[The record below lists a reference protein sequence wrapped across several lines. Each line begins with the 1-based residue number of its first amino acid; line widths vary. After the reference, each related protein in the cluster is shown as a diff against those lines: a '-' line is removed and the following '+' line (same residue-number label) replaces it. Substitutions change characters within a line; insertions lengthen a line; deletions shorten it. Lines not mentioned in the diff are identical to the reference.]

1 MTDTQEIDNP
11 PESRICHECGTE
23 IPAGA
28 KECSRCALEAELK
41 AKGFE
46 VDLEA
51 LAAELPQLEIL
62 EEIGRGGMGVVFKG
76 RQKSL
81 GRDVAIKVLPK
92 ELDYDPSFSDRFLR
106 ECRTLAGLS
115 HPNVV
120 TVYDAGVAAGHNYLL
135 MELVDGTDLAKLMRS
150 GDVQPDQAL
159 SVVSQICEAL
169 QYAHDQGV
177 VHRDIKPGNI
187 LLDREGHVK
196 LGDFGLAKL
205 LRSDES
211 MRLTGT
217 MQAMGT
223 PQYMAPEQLERPLEV
238 DHRADLYSLGVVLY
252 ELLTGELPL
261 GRFEEPSKRADVD
274 VELDEVVM
282 KTLEKEPDQRYQS
295 ASEVRV
301 EVQRASDAARGD
313 GRGRP
318 RNVSAGAAGRSS
330 KYGARHYLGY
340 GLLLTALVWVPL
352 LIVAVFIF
360 PSTKELLVFFIGA
373 PVLVGLVGWGIRRLT
388 RDRSVAYR
396 LGVVLLVFA
405 VLVCLGASLLM
416 ISAGGRLFI
425 LIPLACAVVAA
436 FLIGGL
442 VILRGKKDKPVQRRE
457 ARQEE
462 RVSTASYVTRGSG
475 DGEGEAD
482 VEETSPVNPA
492 SPSVSLAEDRSGSSL
507 KGRAATIFAL
517 IGGVTLGLWMFDLL
531 PEIRLSSLMSQ
542 TSEAD
547 EHWAEE
553 SIYAIHPVVVGVAEG
568 RSQDWDWDVER
579 HDNWNAKAREVF
591 NFVGDRFALS
601 PWWIDDLE
609 LSAKEASE
617 LEEKLRSVRKRW
629 ERSLIAHTDVK
640 VLANGR
646 VVGTLKSFEEETWAD
661 INAVCEAALS
671 STLGKEWRSRN
682 VSGEPIEFFRGV
694 FGNVKGEFTFRRLS
708 IPSQMNEEYGLGVIN
723 EGTIER
729 IMGSAMQSMV
739 EVDAER
745 LLTDEKYAYDL
756 RILYDMSITEPVHMR
771 GGRRMLL
778 YENLA
783 DRQNYWLDNDMRV
796 ILAHALGAEIEETV
810 VKSLTPEEIRAKR
823 AERAAE
829 LARSAREA
837 GQEEA
842 HTRQSAFAVHGVSA
856 YECEVELAD
865 WFALEYEVSAAEAER
880 IQEELA
886 DVFVL
891 YLEAERNASTLKQ
904 LPDGTLVIRVETFP
918 VQDELAQ
925 PAQAAFERVL
935 GERAAN
941 IDWDWGWEFPYGRG
955 AYKMSFKVRV
965 ESSPR
970 DLKEIL
976 ALIHDQ
982 GGSIDF
988 RPLPIK
994 GSQPRGGMSGVGPVP
1009 KQLLR
1014 FLPKDDGPIF
1024 NLWEGRPILLP
1035 QAKLH
1040 YDLDVAEI
1048 ARWNEVLTR
1057 RWQELLVMEE
1067 EFVEVSRD
1075 EDGIIVCRL
1084 SDSFGEHLVVNE
1096 EGRKIRYQ
1104 DPFTGWL
1111 WIVGEGLSGE
1121 LQSGASK
1128 IGLGL
1133 RMLSPFF
1140 PGAGVNLI
1148 LKPGDRLLI
1157 QETEDGIYVTE
1168 HFNGVRGPRDG
1179 TNSYSYT
1186 GEIPQKFQRFIDAAG
1201 E

>member
-274 VELDEVVM
+274 VGLDEVVM

-475 DGEGEAD
+475 EGEGEA
-482 VEETSPVNPA
+482 EAEPTSPGNQA
-492 SPSVSLAEDRSGSSL
+492 SPSEGLTEEHGADGEGRSGKKTVMEVKTGNFSTSGCL
-507 KGRAATIFAL
+507 VILGGIF
-517 IGGVTLGLWMFDLL
+517 LGLWLFGLL
-531 PEIRLSSLMSQ
+531 PESLSFSSEDEGVEIIPVDIPVDPELSEREWSERLTKEWRESVAQDRREGAQQMAQHTLSVLAVSVDEVLLSNWFIDQ
-542 TSEAD
+542 FEVSTSEKRRIEKELTETSEAYRQ
-547 EHWAEE
+547 EEWANTTVKVLP
-553 SIYAIHPVVVGVAEG
+553 SDTLVVRVRPFLEG
-568 RSQDWDWDVER
+568 WAPRQAV
-579 HDNWNAKAREVF
+579 REVLAEILGERGEGIDF
-591 NFVGDRFALS
+591 ERVQEFPLGREERKLEVKTHGDESRAGYGRYRSAFHTSPFSSGVGGGFWYRWERFLPEDDQQKVTQRGGRIELTPRGKVEFELNLESERRLLDALS
-601 PWWIDDLE
+601 SHWVAL
-609 LSAKEASE
+609 LA
-617 LEEKLRSVRKRW
+617 LEEKAL
-629 ERSLIAHTDVK
+629 ET
-640 VLANGR
+640 GR
-646 VVGTLKSFEEETWAD
+646 DADGIYYARMLEVTELKPAD
-661 INAVCEAALS
+661 FKAL
-671 STLGKEWRSRN
+671 
-682 VSGEPIEFFRGV
+682 GEP
-694 FGNVKGEFTFRRLS
+694 EFTS
-708 IPSQMNEEYGLGVIN
+708 
-723 EGTIER
+723 
-729 IMGSAMQSMV
+729 
-739 EVDAER
+739 
-745 LLTDEKYAYDL
+745 
-756 RILYDMSITEPVHMR
+756 
-771 GGRRMLL
+771 
-778 YENLA
+778 
-783 DRQNYWLDNDMRV
+783 
-796 ILAHALGAEIEETV
+796 
-810 VKSLTPEEIRAKR
+810 
-823 AERAAE
+823 
-829 LARSAREA
+829 
-837 GQEEA
+837 
-842 HTRQSAFAVHGVSA
+842 
-856 YECEVELAD
+856 
-865 WFALEYEVSAAEAER
+865 
-880 IQEELA
+880 
-886 DVFVL
+886 
-891 YLEAERNASTLKQ
+891 
-904 LPDGTLVIRVETFP
+904 
-918 VQDELAQ
+918 
-925 PAQAAFERVL
+925 
-935 GERAAN
+935 
-941 IDWDWGWEFPYGRG
+941 
-955 AYKMSFKVRV
+955 
-965 ESSPR
+965 
-970 DLKEIL
+970 
-976 ALIHDQ
+976 
-982 GGSIDF
+982 
-988 RPLPIK
+988 
-994 GSQPRGGMSGVGPVP
+994 
-1009 KQLLR
+1009 
-1014 FLPKDDGPIF
+1014 
-1024 NLWEGRPILLP
+1024 
-1035 QAKLH
+1035 
-1040 YDLDVAEI
+1040 
-1048 ARWNEVLTR
+1048 
-1057 RWQELLVMEE
+1057 
-1067 EFVEVSRD
+1067 
-1075 EDGIIVCRL
+1075 
-1084 SDSFGEHLVVNE
+1084 
-1096 EGRKIRYQ
+1096 
-1104 DPFTGWL
+1104 DPFTDWSDELFTKLYELNKELVNDLEWKALHKYVLDLSVWPMRAGHNL
-1111 WIVGEGLSGE
+1111 RALKIEKTSDGYFIGLR
-1121 LQSGASK
+1121 QFSGAVERT
-1128 IGLGL
+1128 G
-1133 RMLSPFF
+1133 PF
-1140 PGAGVNLI
+1140 
-1148 LKPGDRLLI
+1148 
-1157 QETEDGIYVTE
+1157 QEVPAPY
-1168 HFNGVRGPRDG
+1168 R
-1179 TNSYSYT
+1179 
-1186 GEIPQKFQRFIDAAG
+1186 RFVKTAD
-1201 E
+1201 